1 MSVLKWGWLVTD
13 HEKWLLNKAQC
24 SWRELF
30 LAFASVFK
38 NVIAFFELVH
48 CPYWDGD
55 EDFTGHQISHP
66 CPKDRM
72 SSTYCG
78 ESLQAPQ
85 SSAWPLNPG
94 PGVLFSLF
102 PANLRALVHFLM
114 EGSGWLPLLS
124 FACIWLFV
132 TISSQTDSES
142 PIFARQGKRGHQPP
156 EGRCESNG
164 ECADRVPQCPLGSGS
179 EPGRLPKTLSS

>member
-1 MSVLKWGWLVTD
+1 MWLAGERSREVSFKQSPMHLKGTIPSICFSFQKCKSFVWLGA
-13 HEKWLLNKAQC
+13 L
-24 SWRELF
+24 S
-30 LAFASVFK
+30 
-38 NVIAFFELVH
+38 
-48 CPYWDGD
+48 YWDGD
-55 EDFTGHQISHP
+55 EDFIGHQISHP

-72 SSTYCG
+72 SSTYCS
-78 ESLQAPQ
+78 ERLQAPQ
-85 SSAWPLNPG
+85 NSAWPLNPG

-142 PIFARQGKRGHQPP
+142 TIFARQGKRGHQPP
-156 EGRCESNG
+156 EERCESNG
-164 ECADRVPQCPLGSGS
+164 ECADWVPQGPLGSGS